1 MKIKDDTLKI
11 PLQRIYQ
18 LEIENNDLNGN
29 DMRKLISDKPTSD
42 DVNEEKRE
50 LETSPNTEEIVKT
63 RSGHTGKNPA
73 NYSYV
78 IFHIIFIF

>member
-63 RSGHTGKNPA
+63 RSDHTGKNPA